1 MLSIG
6 IYLFTKKIYDKLM
19 QSLFS
24 MEFSD
29 LLGRPVFP
37 LCLSASCTPSNT
49 DESTMY
55 HWLETDNL
63 LGLLGSL
70 TRLLTPLPGYCLVL
84 VLDRGFE

>member
-1 MLSIG
+1 
-6 IYLFTKKIYDKLM
+6 M
-19 QSLFS
+19 QSLYLFS

-37 LCLSASCTPSNT
+37 LCLSASCTPANS

-55 HWLETDNL
+55 HWLDTDNL